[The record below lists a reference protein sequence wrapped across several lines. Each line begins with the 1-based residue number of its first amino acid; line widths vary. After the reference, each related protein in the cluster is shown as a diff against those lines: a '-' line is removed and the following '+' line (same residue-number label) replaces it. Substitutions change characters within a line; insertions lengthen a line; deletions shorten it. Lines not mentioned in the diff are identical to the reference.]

1 MSIEASHHKGLA
13 TDPACDLPVHSHST
27 RSLVVGGEGRKVPNI
42 PLRPIGIGRNR
53 HQTLL
58 GSLAFNMMR
67 EEWKELRAEV
77 KEMRHRIDEMPDGAT
92 LNRLADDVQDLS
104 KRVGRLETQIN
115 NWDE

>member
-1 MSIEASHHKGLA
+1 MANERTGSVEAIAAKA
-13 TDPACDLPVHSHST
+13 
-27 RSLVVGGEGRKVPNI
+27 VVGLPTMWRIVTV
-42 PLRPIGIGRNR
+42 IGSLASTIIL
-53 HQTLL
+53 LL
-58 GSLAFNMMR
+58 GTFAFNMMR
-67 EEWKELRAEV
+67 EEWNELRAEV